1 MLAIKA
7 STKYMKPLLIALV
20 LMVSGCANTQVN
32 NDKEALKNATRG
44 AVGMVLL
51 DHHMY
56 KNAIASGNNAVT
68 QSMLASTLL
77 KAGILKNY
85 EKEVGDGY
93 TIESSLPLAKLNK
106 LCWMGKF
113 VQHYQNDIPAETLP
127 AYKDTLVWLN
137 AKQAALLKK
146 LNESYGKDELGEDD
160 CRK

>member
-1 MLAIKA
+1 MLATKV
-7 STKYMKPLLIALV
+7 STNPMKPILVSLVLLI
-20 LMVSGCANTQVN
+20 SGCVNTQIN
-32 NDKEALKNATRG
+32 SDKEALKNATRG

-56 KNAIASGNNAVT
+56 KNAIESGYNAVT

-77 KAGILKNY
+77 KAGILRTY

-93 TIESSLPLAKLNK
+93 TIESNLPLAKLNK

-113 VQHYQNDIPAETLP
+113 VQHYKNNIPAENLP
-127 AYKDTLVWLN
+127 AYKDTLVWLD
-137 AKQAALLKK
+137 AKQTTLLKK
-146 LNESYGKDELGEDD
+146 LNDSYSKDELGEDD